1 MKPRRMKNPGHGADC
16 AVRGIKAQQVIA
28 MTGTPVENRLMEFWS
43 ILSTVQPKLLGSMK
57 EFADVFARPIEAD
70 HDERAAEAF
79 RRLTAPFMLRRVK
92 PISPSL
98 PICPKRTPS
107 IISLRCISNKLCFIK
122 KRLIECLSK
131 SWRPKNRRKTT
142 HLPDGWR
149 AEAVFLN
156 SLRA

>member
-1 MKPRRMKNPGHGADC
+1 MPDVVLTSYGTLRRDYDLLSALKWRLLIIDEAQAVKNPGTAQTA

-79 RRLTAPFMLRRVK
+79 RRLTAPLHA
-92 PISPSL
+92 P
-98 PICPKRTPS
+98 TGE
-107 IISLRCISNKLCFIK
+107 N
-122 KRLIECLSK
+122 
-131 SWRPKNRRKTT
+131 
-142 HLPDGWR
+142 
-149 AEAVFLN
+149 
-156 SLRA
+156 